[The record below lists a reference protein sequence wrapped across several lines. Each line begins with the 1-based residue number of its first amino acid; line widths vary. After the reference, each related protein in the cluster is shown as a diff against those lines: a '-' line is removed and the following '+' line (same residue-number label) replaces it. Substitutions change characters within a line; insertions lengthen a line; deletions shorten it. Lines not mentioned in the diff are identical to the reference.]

1 MSSATTALRLFALED
16 DDLVAVI
23 GDRLRPMNMAQLDEL
38 PSAIFETIS
47 SVPDEALD
55 GDMDHTTDRVQYDV
69 FDSDPDRCYA
79 IARRMRGVMLDAYGV
94 LPADLATA
102 DNPDP
107 PVCVITGM
115 STVSGIRNYP
125 PESPVDGSDVWRYR
139 CSFDL
144 LVSFNP

>member
-16 DDLVAVI
+16 NDLASMLV
-23 GDRLRPMNMAQLDEL
+23 DRLRPMNMAQLDEM
-38 PSAIFETIS
+38 PCAIFETID

-55 GDMDHTTDRVQYDV
+55 GDMSHQTDRVQYDV

-79 IARRMRGVMLDAYGV
+79 IARRLRGVMLDAYGI
-94 LPADLATA
+94 LPADLATE

-115 STVSGIRNYP
+115 STAGGIRDYP
-125 PESPVDGSDVWRYR
+125 PESPIDGSDVWRYR
-139 CSFDL
+139 RSFDL